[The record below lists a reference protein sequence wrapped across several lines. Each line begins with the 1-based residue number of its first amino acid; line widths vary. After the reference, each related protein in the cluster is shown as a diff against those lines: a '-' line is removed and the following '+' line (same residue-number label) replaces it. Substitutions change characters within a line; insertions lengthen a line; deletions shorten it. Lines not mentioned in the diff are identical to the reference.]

1 MLGALPGRR
10 CDPESDVEPGEEFT
24 CGSNLAYL
32 YFISFFMLCAYLRLV
47 AMNVPLHPD
56 GTVTF
61 NATLFALVRTSL
73 KIKTEGQASYTRHS
87 WRLIMLAVTHVCK
100 NLLLF
105 EQDLAPEMRLAM
117 ACDLEEEEATEGEMT
132 GDEIF
137 DSEHGTSANPTPAS
151 TPMPPL
157 DMLVEQ
163 TAVII
168 EPMPRVANGDV
179 ITKQVEAL
187 QEHLRPGS
195 ELAGFTV
202 VTEQPGR
209 SESLPIRFEYPEAV
223 SPVPTETGDNG
234 QTFDRDSSIGE
245 IPYGAPDPNGF
256 IGSENNMN
264 GGSTAVSPTPY
275 DTNGYNR
282 NGYTGYNVNDI
293 ILGTNDNGSTNQHS
307 LDSRPSSVSS
317 MSSTSWANTAA
328 AGATPLPGIIAPT
341 GRRGKLIYTPM
352 ILVDQESGASQP
364 LWSDGSASLPA
375 GKRPG
380 WYPGQTRTFTSMRM
394 RPSVNQGLIDKGS
407 ADSLVESVSYP

>member
-1 MLGALPGRR
+1 
-10 CDPESDVEPGEEFT
+10 SFF
-24 CGSNLAYL
+24 
-32 YFISFFMLCAYLRLV
+32 FISES
-47 AMNVPLHPD
+47 PLPPPPPEISAGED
-56 GTVTF
+56 F
-61 NATLFALVRTSL
+61 LLKDALVPTQS
-73 KIKTEGQASYTRHS
+73 E
-87 WRLIMLAVTHVCK
+87 
-100 NLLLF
+100 
-105 EQDLAPEMRLAM
+105 APEQFYNS
-117 ACDLEEEEATEGEMT
+117 EAYAT
-132 GDEIF
+132 
-137 DSEHGTSANPTPAS
+137 HLTSI
-151 TPMPPL
+151 
-157 DMLVEQ
+157 D
-163 TAVII
+163 
-168 EPMPRVANGDV
+168 G
-179 ITKQVEAL
+179 
-187 QEHLRPGS
+187 
-195 ELAGFTV
+195 
-202 VTEQPGR
+202 
-209 SESLPIRFEYPEAV
+209 FEYPEAV

-282 NGYTGYNVNDI
+282 NGYTGYNVNGI
-293 ILGTNDNGSTNQHS
+293 ILGTNDNGSRKPAFNFQCLKPQTSVDNLPIPGNYHGNTSPTRSRLQNQHN

-328 AGATPLPGIIAPT
+328 AGATPLPGIIAPS

-394 RPSVNQGLIDKGS
+394 QPSVNQGLIDKGS
-407 ADSLVESVSYP
+407 ADSLVESILISEGLGIYARDPKFVSFAKREIAEACHMSLDEMETAAADLIARGASHLSRFEDELADEMNCVISY